1 MTTNINKNTLA
12 QPAQYQPAAAPP
24 RLFSIKQ
31 FALAYPAFT
40 ESSLRNLIFK
50 ANPRSSSR
58 GEIEGNG
65 LSEFGAIIRIGRR
78 ILIDDLAFFAW
89 VRGNATV
96 TGQGHNLGAS
106 SRQSE
111 VSRHG

>member
-1 MTTNINKNTLA
+1 MTTNANKNPLA
-12 QPAQYQPAAAPP
+12 QPAQHQPAAAPP

-50 ANPRSSSR
+50 ADTRLSSR
-58 GEIEGNG
+58 GEIKGNG
-65 LSEFGAIIRIGRR
+65 LSESGAIIRIGRR
-78 ILIDDLAFFAW
+78 ILIDDVAFFAW
-89 VRGNATV
+89 VRGNATA
-96 TGQGHNLGAS
+96 TGQGHNVDALS
-106 SRQSE
+106 TQSE